1 VLSKIRENG
10 RLLAPTHD
18 KEKVV
23 CLTLIAL
30 ELNGLLNSAEMDFD
44 NYEEEPGEEEEEEVL
59 GEEDEA
65 LHRQQHQHQQHPEH
79 QQQEQQQGNASSVAR
94 REGLSASST
103 KPPLPQKEAV
113 EEQQA
118 AFAAA
123 GIKKKKKPPPPIRI
137 NLANC
142 KYDVLRN
149 VQRKLGWK
157 EVGDDEEWEVYW
169 TDMSV
174 GIERIMKL
182 NKTQKINHFNG
193 MLELCR
199 KKSMARNLSK
209 MCKLFP
215 EHYDFMPRTFSLPID
230 MQELMSDVRARGKK
244 QIYILKPDAGC
255 QGKGIKLVQGGKEEN
270 MAKAIREMELPN
282 AVAQHYLAKPLL
294 VNGFKFDM
302 RLYALVL
309 SCDPL
314 RVFIYKEGLTRI
326 CTEKYTKPK
335 AENLSL
341 TYMHLTNY
349 AVNKH
354 NESFM
359 AGNQA
364 QAEAEAAA
372 SKWTLE
378 QLAHYL
384 RGQGYD
390 WELIWERM
398 QHLVVKSLISVQPIV
413 RNNYRSILPP
423 DNDGFSCFEI
433 LGYDVMLDDELRPWL
448 LEVNHS
454 PSFCIDS
461 PLDQAIK
468 EQLILDTIELARID
482 PKLIS
487 KAKKAEKKAT
497 AGRLLEPLQKRK
509 PTSACSSNAP
519 STHGSTTPTSASA
532 GMTTA
537 STAAGAASAQ
547 QSQPGEEG
555 AQKEAA
561 TAYTVPSK
569 PKTAEEYEALRQEVL
584 AKREK
589 YEAKHM
595 GGYTRIYPS
604 ANKELQELYE
614 KLLKGAAELFQSSFQ
629 AKAKKALDALGEERK
644 KKEET
649 ESDSVKAE
657 KARARAHR
665 DRLAQMALERRAKKA
680 EVKAEADAAAALQ
693 AAQAANE
700 YSAYLTQSGLA
711 PPQVASQVIMTLG
724 NGFIPAQ
731 QAGAQGNFN
740 PGASPFAPMHVQQPF
755 GGSYP
760 HMATMPSVPM
770 NGALGAYP
778 AAAYAGGGGG
788 GGAGLSL
795 LNRVGSYGGMGGGGG
810 SAGLQEDGLYAVAG
824 SQSRSEVS
832 GESEVPSPCSGSAAN
847 SRPGSSRSSCP
858 NSGHTTNITGE
869 HLSFLRSSSP
879 GLLQAQSAPHHL
891 QPQLAQQQ
899 LPLHLGGPA
908 GHAYHHHHHH
918 PLHQHHHRDHS
929 GLTDPQGVGSVVYSQ
944 PVRGPSRNRMESN
957 LSSELNAP
965 PVSFGTTHSESSRAF
980 PPRPSLT
987 DPPRSDSPSSS
998 LHGALQSLSLQPGS
1012 LSSPGGYQVK
1022 RPQPPQQ
1029 QHQYQHQQA
1038 FANPQGIVGRAG
1050 TDRPH
1055 VPTISTSPYS
1065 NGLKSGAHGWG
1076 SGQERTLP
1084 PNFLSPRSQLGL
1096 RPDPSMA
1103 YTRPSSG
1110 AHLGS
1115 SHASDWGH
1123 TSLIEKFHQPGI
1135 DSPPHPIYSSAN
1147 PALAVA
1153 APATLGGVF
1162 GSPASISPVHPS
1174 SAQRSRRALSA
1185 SLRDS
1190 SKRAE
1195 WIQQQQQQ
1203 QQQQQLLEQRLQALH
1218 QQQQQQQHGSPH
1230 HLHPNNRPDSA
1241 SPLGPAAAT
1250 VAAAPPNPAPQQRSP
1265 PTPTTLHGSNALDD
1279 SRCAISP
1286 DTIRSVDTP
1295 PTATLLPPATSTAAS
1310 PPRPPSHLHAQQQ
1323 QQQQQPPPVLPV
1335 HTFPPVRPP
1344 SPPLS
1349 QPQPTS
1355 LSAFLADL
1363 SAMPSQQHST
1373 GVQVA
1378 GASSA
1383 PHQPQHR
1390 QPHPPQQGWG
1400 GGTGGG
1406 ASAPP
1411 VPQAAA
1417 RPRPASNS
1425 EAGVEGKQ
1433 GSAARAPSPSGS
1445 NSQSGAGG
1453 SAALPASHNPPA
1465 SYSSSHMHTLY
1476 GPGGVP
1482 KCVMHGRASPVTGS
1496 SSRPPPQQHVPAACS
1511 SQAVPAAGQGAG
1523 QGGAAHR
1530 QAPRS
1535 HDSEGMSQGGASAGT
1550 AMYGVLKPGALDNGQ
1565 ARCGVGAAGG
1575 NASNRGSGIG
1585 MKGGRHGGAKSLL
1598 GDSLS
1603 VTGYKVARGGN

>member
-1 VLSKIRENG
+1 
-10 RLLAPTHD
+10 
-18 KEKVV
+18 
-23 CLTLIAL
+23 
-30 ELNGLLNSAEMDFD
+30 MDFD
-44 NYEEEPGEEEEEEVL
+44 NAEEEPGEEEEEIL
-59 GEEDEA
+59 GEEDEH
-65 LHRQQHQHQQHPEH
+65 LQQQQRQEQEQQEQ
-79 QQQEQQQGNASSVAR
+79 QQQEQQQQGHQQSNAQEAHSEA
-94 REGLSASST
+94 LPASNT

-118 AFAAA
+118 VLAAAA

-199 KKSMARNLSK
+199 KKNMARNLSK

-282 AVAQHYLAKPLL
+282 AVAQHYMAKPLL
-294 VNGFKFDM
+294 VNGFKFDV

-335 AENLSL
+335 AENLGL

-390 WELIWERM
+390 WGLIWERM

-468 EQLILDTIELARID
+468 EQLILDTLELARID

-487 KAKKAEKKAT
+487 KAKKAERKAT
-497 AGRLLEPLQKRK
+497 AGRLLEPLHKRK
-509 PTSACSSNAP
+509 PTSASSSNAP
-519 STHGSTTPTSASA
+519 SAHGSTTPTSASA
-532 GMTTA
+532 GTTA
-537 STAAGAASAQ
+537 NSATAGAVSAQ

-555 AQKEAA
+555 LQKEAA
-561 TAYTVPSK
+561 AAYTVPSK

-629 AKAKKALDALGEERK
+629 AKAKKALDVLGEERK
-644 KKEET
+644 KKEEP
-649 ESDSVKAE
+649 ESDAVKAE

-680 EVKAEADAAAALQ
+680 EVKAEADAVAALQ
-693 AAQAANE
+693 TAQAANE

-711 PPQVASQVIMTLG
+711 PPQVASQVVMTLG
-724 NGFIPAQ
+724 NGFIPAHH
-731 QAGAQGNFN
+731 AGTQGYYQ
-740 PGASPFAPMHVQQPF
+740 PGTSPFAPLLVQQGPA
-755 GGSYP
+755 GVVP
-760 HMATMPSVPM
+760 AMPGASM

-778 AAAYAGGGGG
+778 SAAGAYAGGGGG
-788 GGAGLSL
+788 SGAGLSL
-795 LNRVGSYGGMGGGGG
+795 LNRVGSYGGVGGVGGN
-810 SAGLQEDGLYAVAG
+810 AGMQEQQDGLHALAG

-832 GESEVPSPCSGSAAN
+832 GESEVASPCSGSAAN

-858 NSGHTTNITGE
+858 NSGHTTNIAGE

-879 GLLQAQSAPHHL
+879 GLLQAQSAAHHL
-891 QPQLAQQQ
+891 QHHLAQQQ
-899 LPLHLGGPA
+899 PPSHPGGLA
-908 GHAYHHHHHH
+908 SQAHYQHHH
-918 PLHQHHHRDHS
+918 PHHHSHHQHHQHHRDHS
-929 GLTDPQGVGSVVYSQ
+929 SFADAWGGGNVVHSQ
-944 PVRGPSRNRMESN
+944 PVRGPSRKEHVESSF
-957 LSSELNAP
+957 SSELNVP
-965 PVSFGTTHSESSRAF
+965 PVSFGSTHSESSRALPRPAHVDF
-980 PPRPSLT
+980 PPRS
-987 DPPRSDSPSSS
+987 SSPSSS
-998 LHGALQSLSLQPGS
+998 SHGALHSLSLQPGS

-1022 RPQPPQQ
+1022 RPSAS
-1029 QHQYQHQQA
+1029 QHQYQQA
-1038 FANPQGIVGRAG
+1038 YASPQGGLSGGRAG
-1050 TDRPH
+1050 GDRPN
-1055 VPTISTSPYS
+1055 VPAISASPLQS
-1065 NGLKSGAHGWG
+1065 SGLKPGVHGWG
-1076 SGQERTLP
+1076 GGPERTLSSS
-1084 PNFLSPRSQLGL
+1084 FLSPRSQLGV
-1096 RPDPSMA
+1096 RPDSSIA
-1103 YTRPSSG
+1103 HTRPSSG
-1110 AHLGS
+1110 AHHS

-1123 TSLIEKFHQPGI
+1123 PSLIEKLHQPGI
-1135 DSPPHPIYSSAN
+1135 DSPTHPIYSSAN
-1147 PALAVA
+1147 PALVVA
-1153 APATLGGVF
+1153 APYTLGGVF

-1174 SAQRSRRALSA
+1174 SAHRSRRALSA

-1190 SKRAE
+1190 SKRTE
-1195 WIQQQQQQ
+1195 WQQQQQQ

-1218 QQQQQQQHGSPH
+1218 QQQQQQQQQHGSPH
-1230 HLHPNNRPDSA
+1230 PLHLNSRPESA
-1241 SPLGPAAAT
+1241 SSSGPTAVAGAAG
-1250 VAAAPPNPAPQQRSP
+1250 PPNPAPQRRSTS
-1265 PTPTTLHGSNALDD
+1265 TPTVFSGNTPDD
-1279 SRCAISP
+1279 HRCVTSP
-1286 DTIRSVDTP
+1286 DASRPGDTFP
-1295 PTATLLPPATSTAAS
+1295 VAMLLPPATSNTTS
-1310 PPRPPSHLHAQQQ
+1310 PPHPHSHPHAQQQ
-1323 QQQQQPPPVLPV
+1323 QQQQQHVLHV

-1344 SPPLS
+1344 SPPH
-1349 QPQPTS
+1349 PPPPPTS

-1363 SAMPSQQHST
+1363 SALPSQQHGT
-1373 GVQVA
+1373 AAQVA
-1378 GASSA
+1378 GTSSA
-1383 PHQPQHR
+1383 APNQAQHR
-1390 QPHPPQQGWG
+1390 QTHAHQQGG
-1400 GGTGGG
+1400 GSSSGGG
-1406 ASAPP
+1406 ASGGGPLP
-1411 VPQAAA
+1411 HAAA
-1417 RPRPASNS
+1417 RPRYPSNS
-1425 EAGVEGKQ
+1425 EAGWEGKQ
-1433 GSAARAPSPSGS
+1433 GSVARAPSPTGSS
-1445 NSQSGAGG
+1445 NSQSSTGG
-1453 SAALPASHNPPA
+1453 YAASSATPNPIGPATA
-1465 SYSSSHMHTLY
+1465 FSSSHLHTLY

-1482 KCVMHGRASPVTGS
+1482 KAVMHGRGPPVVGS
-1496 SSRPPPQQHVPAACS
+1496 SSRPSQQQQQHTPAAS
-1511 SQAVPAAGQGAG
+1511 PSLAAPAPVQGAG
-1523 QGGAAHR
+1523 QGGVAYRQAHR
-1530 QAPRS
+1530 Y
-1535 HDSEGMSQGGASAGT
+1535 HDSEGMSQGGAAAGT
-1550 AMYGVLKPGALDNGQ
+1550 AMYGVLKPGALDTGQ
-1565 ARCGVGAAGG
+1565 ARSIHPAGGGGNVNNRGGGVGV
-1575 NASNRGSGIG
+1575 
-1585 MKGGRHGGAKSLL
+1585 KGGRLGGAKNLL

-1603 VTGYKVARGGN
+1603 VTGYKVARGGS